1 MEHDAADP
9 ARAYTTSTSEPG
21 NPDAAAEP
29 APTGAAS
36 ASGAASGANPAA
48 AEPEFVEAEALPF
61 ADGARAA
68 ANAAD
73 VPTAQKIKGAAQMAA
88 GGALAAAGVP
98 MLVLPS
104 PGAVAIVGGAAIAS
118 RGHCN
123 FTGREATPIEQK
135 LDDAAAKAADVAK
148 EQAKKTARKVAQEA
162 PAVAGKAARG
172 AASMAG
178 KVAKEAPVVAGKIA
192 EAAPMVAEKVAEKTP
207 VVAEEVARRA
217 PDVAR
222 TVAGVTARGAGIA
235 ARAGSALV
243 GKGRGAIRA
252 KCDAGKR

>member
-9 ARAYTTSTSEPG
+9 ARAYTTSTLEPG
-21 NPDAAAEP
+21 DPDAAAEP

-48 AEPEFVEAEALPF
+48 AESEFVEAEVLPF
-61 ADGARAA
+61 ADGTRAA

-98 MLVLPS
+98 MLVLPG
-104 PGAVAIVGGAAIAS
+104 PGAVTIAGGAAIAS
-118 RGHCN
+118 KGHRN

-135 LDDAAAKAADVAK
+135 LDDAAAKAADMAK

-162 PAVAGKAARG
+162 PAAAGKAARG
-172 AASMAG
+172 AASVAG

-192 EAAPMVAEKVAEKTP
+192 
-207 VVAEEVARRA
+207 AEEVARRA

-222 TVAGVTARGAGIA
+222 TVAGVTTRGAGIA
-235 ARAGSALV
+235 ARAGSALI
-243 GKGRGAIRA
+243 GKGRDAIRA